1 LENISRQE
9 FLFQLNLF
17 ESIRISILVLSNIH
31 LGAPGKIKNMIQRY
45 KRGIVLLIKAIISIV
60 IIFFIVRYII
70 TNAKGFNN
78 FEIRFNYFYLPISFI
93 ILLIYILNQSFLW
106 HYITIQNNCNIDLRT
121 SIISRIYSEFGKY
134 LPGKVFGYAMLF
146 YAYSKANQS
155 KTLVAFCMFFELL
168 ASVLAASMIFLFSL
182 FFTEIQDFQKYH
194 IIALFLLLVFFIL
207 IHPRILNYFIA
218 TFLKIAKREPVKLNM
233 TYYQLLKIISL
244 YVANFMVFGIGL
256 VLFINSIYPV
266 SFSNYLFITGTMAGA
281 GLIGLFAIFV
291 PAGLGVREGILT
303 IALKEIMPLTFAG
316 VVSLASR
323 VWLVLGEIILFF
335 MVFMYNFYFKKKIQK
350 DSIDISST
358 NVSDS

>member
-1 LENISRQE
+1 LENISKQE

-17 ESIRISILVLSNIH
+17 KSIKIGILVLSNIY

-45 KRGIVLLIKAIISIV
+45 KRAIILLIKAIISIT
-60 IIFFIVRYII
+60 IIFFIIRYVKINI
-70 TNAKGFNN
+70 NGLNK
-78 FEIRFNYFYLPISFI
+78 FEFRFNYYYLTISFI

-106 HYITIQNNCNIDLRT
+106 YYITIQNNCNIDLRT
-121 SIISRIYSEFGKY
+121 SIKSRVYSEFGKY
-134 LPGKVFGYAMLF
+134 VPGKVFGYAMLF
-146 YAYSKANQS
+146 YVYSKANQS

-182 FFTEIQDFQKYH
+182 FFTEIQDFQKYR
-194 IIALFLLLVFFIL
+194 IIALFLLVVFFIL

-218 TFLKIAKREPVKLNM
+218 IFLKIAKREPVKLNM
-233 TYYQLLKIISL
+233 TYYQLFKIVSL

-266 SFSNYLFITGTMAGA
+266 SFSNYLFITGIMAGA

-303 IALKEIMPLTFAG
+303 LALKEIMPITFAG
-316 VVSLASR
+316 VISLASR
-323 VWLVLGEIILFF
+323 VWLILGEIILFF
-335 MVFMYNFYFKKKIQK
+335 MVFIYNLYLKK
-350 DSIDISST
+350 
-358 NVSDS
+358 VSKNAIEIRSFDE